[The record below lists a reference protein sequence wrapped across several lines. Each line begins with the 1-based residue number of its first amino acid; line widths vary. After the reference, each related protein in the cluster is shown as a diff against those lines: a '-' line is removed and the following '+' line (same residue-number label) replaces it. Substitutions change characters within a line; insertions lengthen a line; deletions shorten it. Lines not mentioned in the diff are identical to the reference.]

1 MSISL
6 AEAKQHLRL
15 QEDSGEEDAYIEMLI
30 KTALRAVK
38 DYIDRPFADDVC
50 KDDEDE
56 TKLAPP
62 LRYAALLILGDLYE
76 NREAQQTM
84 TLNINMTCQNLV
96 TVRAEMRAGFGVAIP
111 DAMVTGNLVAPAL

>member
-30 KTALRAVK
+30 KTALRHVK
-38 DYIDRPFADDVC
+38 DYIDRPFTDLVC
-50 KDDEDE
+50 QDEDNA
-56 TKLAPP
+56 TLLAVP

-76 NREAQQTM
+76 NREAQQGM
-84 TLNINMTCQNLV
+84 TLNINMACQNLMNPY
-96 TVRAEMRAGFGVAIP
+96 RKWGV
-111 DAMVTGNLVAPAL
+111 

>member
-6 AEAKQHLRL
+6 AEAKEHLRL
-15 QEDSGEEDAYIEMLI
+15 QEDGGEEDAYIEMLI

-38 DYIDRPFADDVC
+38 DYIDRPFSDPVC
-50 KDDEDE
+50 QDEDNA
-56 TKLAPP
+56 TLLAAP

-84 TLNINMTCQNLV
+84 TLNINITCQNLMNPY
-96 TVRAEMRAGFGVAIP
+96 RKWGV
-111 DAMVTGNLVAPAL
+111 

>member
-1 MSISL
+1 MKPLNWGFFIEVFLMSISL

-38 DYIDRPFADDVC
+38 DYIDRPFSDDVC

-84 TLNINMTCQNLV
+84 TLNINITCQNLMNPY
-96 TVRAEMRAGFGVAIP
+96 RKWGV
-111 DAMVTGNLVAPAL
+111 

>member
-30 KTALRAVK
+30 KTALRHVK
-38 DYIDRPFADDVC
+38 DYIDRPFTDPVC
-50 KDDEDE
+50 QDEDND
-56 TKLAPP
+56 TLLAAP

-76 NREAQQTM
+76 NREAQQGM
-84 TLNINMTCQNLV
+84 TLNINMTCQNLMNPY
-96 TVRAEMRAGFGVAIP
+96 RKWGV
-111 DAMVTGNLVAPAL
+111 